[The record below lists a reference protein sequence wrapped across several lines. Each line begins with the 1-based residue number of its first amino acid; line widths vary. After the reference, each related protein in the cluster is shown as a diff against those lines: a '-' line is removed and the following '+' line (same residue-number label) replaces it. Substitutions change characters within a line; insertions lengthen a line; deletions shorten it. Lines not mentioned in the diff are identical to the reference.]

1 MERKNVQEL
10 ENLKAQQRIH
20 AQELEDHNLI
30 YKRKIASLELELSD
44 TKRKMDEAEKLAD
57 EETSKTDK
65 LKVKFIMT

>member
-20 AQELEDHNLI
+20 AQELEDNNLI